1 MVGMLTIIGQEG
13 VSVMALRVPLVVSR
27 SLRLT
32 GEQIV
37 TWRKLQGLTAEQV
50 AERAGISRNTLRSI
64 EKGTGNASSENL
76 FRVLNII
83 GVLRDV
89 VAASDPYTTDVGRLR
104 SNETLPQR
112 VRPPS

>member
-1 MVGMLTIIGQEG
+1 MT
-13 VSVMALRVPLVVSR
+13 LRAPLVVTR

-64 EKGTGNASSENL
+64 E
-76 FRVLNII
+76 
-83 GVLRDV
+83 
-89 VAASDPYTTDVGRLR
+89 
-104 SNETLPQR
+104 Q
-112 VRPPS
+112 